1 MKNKLIGVVGF
12 KNHEL
17 KKFEQKYKYFKFLN
31 IEDKNFFTKKN
42 KDLKALLV
50 LYERPV
56 KNSLSK
62 FLTKE
67 YRFFKKLEWLHL
79 SRAGIDE
86 CLPHLKN
93 YKFKFTSGK
102 KIQGPN
108 VSEHCMCLLLALTRG
123 LFSEYHKTNFL
134 RPTEIKD
141 KKVLIFGLGGIGLE
155 IARKINSFGA
165 EIYSVNNKNVK
176 FKKVLKNYS
185 LKQSKKIIKN
195 FDIIINA
202 LPYTLKTKNFFNKTF
217 FSKMK
222 KKSFFI
228 NISRDQTINVEDLK
242 KFIKLK
248 KFSGVAIDNTG
259 SFKMKNKVFY
269 DKKSNFILTDH
280 LAGVSTN
287 LERRKNLIFKNID
300 NYHKKRKLYFE
311 VSKLKQY

>member
-1 MKNKLIGVVGF
+1 
-12 KNHEL
+12 
-17 KKFEQKYKYFKFLN
+17 
-31 IEDKNFFTKKN
+31 
-42 KDLKALLV
+42 
-50 LYERPV
+50 
-56 KNSLSK
+56 
-62 FLTKE
+62 
-67 YRFFKKLEWLHL
+67 
-79 SRAGIDE
+79 
-86 CLPHLKN
+86 
-93 YKFKFTSGK
+93 
-102 KIQGPN
+102 
-108 VSEHCMCLLLALTRG
+108 MCLLLALTRG

-155 IARKINSFGA
+155 IAKKIDSFGA
-165 EIYSVNNKNVK
+165 EVYSVNNEKVK
-176 FKKVLKNYS
+176 FKKVIKNYS

-202 LPYTLKTKNFFNKTF
+202 LPYTFETKSFFNKTF

-228 NISRDQTINVEDLK
+228 NISRDQTINIEDLK

-259 SFKMKNKVFY
+259 SFRMKDKVYY
-269 DKKSNFILTDH
+269 DKKTNFILTDH
-280 LAGVSTN
+280 QAGVSTN

-300 NYHKKRKLYFE
+300 NYYKKRKLYFE

>member
-17 KKFEQKYKYFKFLN
+17 KKFEQKYKHFKFLN

-67 YRFFKKLEWLHL
+67 YKFFKKLEWLHL

-202 LPYTLKTKNFFNKTF
+202 LPYTFETKSFFNKTF

-222 KKSFFI
+222 KKSFFYKHI
-228 NISRDQTINVEDLK
+228 ERPN
-242 KFIKLK
+242 
-248 KFSGVAIDNTG
+248 
-259 SFKMKNKVFY
+259 NK
-269 DKKSNFILTDH
+269 H
-280 LAGVSTN
+280 
-287 LERRKNLIFKNID
+287 
-300 NYHKKRKLYFE
+300 
-311 VSKLKQY
+311 

>member
-17 KKFEQKYKYFKFLN
+17 KKFEQKYKHFEFLN
-31 IEDKNFFTKKN
+31 IEDKNFFSKKN

-50 LYERPV
+50 LYEWPV
-56 KNSLSK
+56 KNSLSR
-62 FLTKE
+62 FLTKK
-67 YRFFKKLEWLHL
+67 YSFYKKLEWLHL

-86 CLPHLKN
+86 CLPYLKN

-108 VSEHCMCLLLALTRG
+108 VSEHCMSLLLALTRG

-155 IARKINSFGA
+155 IAKKIDSFGA
-165 EIYSVNNKNVK
+165 EVYSVNNEKVK
-176 FKKVLKNYS
+176 FKKVIKNYS

-202 LPYTLKTKNFFNKTF
+202 LPYTFETKSFFNKTF

-228 NISRDQTINVEDLK
+228 NISRDQTINIEDLK

-259 SFKMKNKVFY
+259 SFRMKDKVYY
-269 DKKSNFILTDH
+269 DKKTNFILTDH
-280 LAGVSTN
+280 QAGVSTN

-300 NYHKKRKLYFE
+300 NYYKKRKLYFE